1 MAEPW
6 ASDAWIEIDGGGLSR
21 LVTQGLGSVRYRV
34 TFTGPGGHSWGAF
47 GLVNPAHAL
56 SRAVG
61 FFQDAAD
68 SLTRVGPRTSYN
80 VGRMGGGTSVNAI
93 PFEAWMEV
101 DMRSESP
108 ESLLGIERDF
118 IDAMNRGLENENAL
132 RREGP
137 LLEVELDRIGDR
149 PSGELPPS
157 TPLIQ
162 RTLAAT
168 AEFDVTTTLERS
180 STNSNIPIALGIPAI
195 TLGRGGVGGSGHAPG
210 EWWINEDGH
219 LAIQRALLVL
229 VAEAG
234 FAGVIP

>member
-1 MAEPW
+1 M
-6 ASDAWIEIDGGGLSR
+6 
-21 LVTQGLGSVRYRV
+21 
-34 TFTGPGGHSWGAF
+34 
-47 GLVNPAHAL
+47 
-56 SRAVG
+56 
-61 FFQDAAD
+61 
-68 SLTRVGPRTSYN
+68 
-80 VGRMGGGTSVNAI
+80 NAI

-108 ESLLGIERDF
+108 ESLLGIERAF

-210 EWWINEDGH
+210 EWWITKTGT
-219 LAIQRALLVL
+219 LPSSARCWSSSRKRGSRASFPDTEWTSCCGWKRPPSARGRVNP
-229 VAEAG
+229 APR
-234 FAGVIP
+234 FSPP